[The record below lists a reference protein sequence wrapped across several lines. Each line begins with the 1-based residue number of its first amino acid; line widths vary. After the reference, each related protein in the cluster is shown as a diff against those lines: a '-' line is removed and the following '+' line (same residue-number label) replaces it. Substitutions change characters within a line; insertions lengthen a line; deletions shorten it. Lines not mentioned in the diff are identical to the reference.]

1 MENLLTALSNITPYS
16 TKYSFA
22 NLCWHSLSRI
32 IASKGADHWTADQR
46 DHFMV
51 FTQYFIRCGEAV
63 FTIKDALIRDAVTDL
78 NDQLLTELVEPLDWL
93 EDFISAVEYEEL
105 NETIDEYT
113 EILLN
118 IERRMIELDI
128 LEFVASHFK
137 FFFLTVHALN
147 IKDVWIVSIIVKS
160 PA

>member
-1 MENLLTALSNITPYS
+1 MENLLTALSNITPYC
-16 TKYSFA
+16 TKHSFA

-32 IASKGADHWTADQR
+32 ITSKDADHWTTDQR

-51 FTQYFIRCGEAV
+51 FTQYSIRCGEAV
-63 FTIKDALIRDAVTDL
+63 FNIKDALIRDAVTDL
-78 NDQLLTELVEPLDWL
+78 NDKLLTELVEPWDWL
-93 EDFISAVEYEEL
+93 EDFNSAVEYEEL

-147 IKDVWIVSIIVKS
+147 IKERMNSIYHR
-160 PA
+160 